1 MFINELANA
10 CCEIN
15 CQSCDI
21 DSRLDLRIQ
30 FEQITRQQLRHVCIQ
45 DLAAR
50 CFQNKYHTC
59 DFDSRLDSRKNSTN
73 KCA

>member
-10 CCEIN
+10 GREMYCR
-15 CQSCDI
+15 SSDI
-21 DSRLDLRIQ
+21 DSILDKRIQ
-30 FEQITRQQLRHVCIQ
+30 FEQITHQQLRHTCIQ

-50 CFQNKYHTC
+50 CFKNKCHTC